1 MTMGDIH
8 FDCTMC
14 GKCCHDLRLPL
25 SIDEA
30 ATWLTRGG
38 SIQLMCEAHPWPTEP
53 AEDDSFG
60 QYRRARTSAAR
71 SGGLPV
77 RIMVTLVAAFEG
89 ACPFLLPDMRCGN
102 YEHRPRV
109 CRIYPAEMNPFAVLD
124 PATKACPPEAWDDSA
139 PLLARNGEAVDPTT
153 VALIALTRAA
163 SIEDRD
169 AKARLCA
176 DLGIAIAALGN
187 EGYVAH
193 APDPD
198 TLRAAI
204 ARLDRRSVFTASEWR
219 IASNRHSTID
229 MLEAAEADA
238 LLTEN
243 DRAEGASY
251 IGFFPAG

>member
-1 MTMGDIH
+1 MGDIH

-14 GKCCHDLRLPL
+14 GKCCHGLRLPL

-30 ATWLTRGG
+30 ATWLARGG
-38 SIQLMCEAHPWPTEP
+38 SVQLMCEAHPWPTEP
-53 AEDDSFG
+53 AENDAFG

-124 PATKACPPEAWDDSA
+124 PAGKACPPEAWDAST
-139 PLLARNGEAVDPTT
+139 PLLARDGEAVDPET
-153 VALIALTRAA
+153 VALIGLSRAA

-169 AKARLCA
+169 AKATLCA

-193 APDPD
+193 APDPAA
-198 TLRAAI
+198 LSEAI
-204 ARLDRRSVFTASEWR
+204 ARLDRGAALTAPEWR
-219 IASNRHSTID
+219 IASNRQSTIA
-229 MLEAAEADA
+229 MLDAAEADA
-238 LLTEN
+238 VLTVN
-243 DRAEGASY
+243 DRADGVPY